1 MVYRR
6 DKKMVDTTKAEERV
20 KEYYFKQQKIE
31 QLEYTLKGLYRRKEE
46 LTERID
52 KSRIKLEDDFSA
64 VNYDGVGGSGS
75 VTSPQDR
82 AIEKAFRRLEKSF
95 EDTVGTIIEVEEE
108 ISYLRQ
114 NNREIEYII
123 NGMKQE
129 YRKILEGFYKY
140 NKSTL
145 QMTFDMNM
153 SKNTIYRKKEQ
164 ILEQIARWFGYC
176 G

>member
-1 MVYRR
+1 
-6 DKKMVDTTKAEERV
+6 MVDTTKAEERV

-46 LTERID
+46 VTERID

-75 VTSPQDR
+75 ITSPQDR

-95 EDTVGTIIEVEEE
+95 EDTVGMIIEVEEE
-108 ISYLRQ
+108 ISYLKQ

>member
-1 MVYRR
+1 
-6 DKKMVDTTKAEERV
+6 MVDTTKAEERV

-82 AIEKAFRRLEKSF
+82 AIEKAFMRLEKSF
-95 EDTVGTIIEVEEE
+95 EDTVGMIIEVEEE

-114 NNREIEYII
+114 NNSEMEYII

-129 YRKILEGFYKY
+129 YREILEGFYKY

-153 SKNTIYRKKEQ
+153 DKTTIYRKKNKALRNLQ
-164 ILEQIARWFGYC
+164 KWFEFNKNGYC